1 MKIVAI
7 ILTCTLLGVMGWL
20 VLDARSEARGA
31 RNQMEMLRR
40 ERGGDGDVS
49 QSGAPGVNSQDLVAG
64 REQQL
69 LEQMSRNQGDPNNIP
84 PPLGRPSTPSRAGY
98 PNPNDVARGS
108 AGSIPGAMTLPS
120 GMNPSNIAPP
130 PMSPRQRMI
139 SAAPVLAKVTEYQ
152 REFGFV
158 VINAGTKRKL
168 EKDMTFAIRRG
179 SAIIGRIK
187 VTEVSDEGSVADLPV
202 GSVPPG
208 VSIEVGDEVIQD
220 MPPEV

>member
-40 ERGGDGDVS
+40 ERGGDADPA
-49 QSGAPGVNSQDLVAG
+49 QTTGVIPQDAVAG
-64 REQQL
+64 KEQQL
-69 LEQMSRNQGDPNNIP
+69 LELMARNQGAGNDIP
-84 PPLGRPSTPSRAGY
+84 PPLCRPSLPARAVY
-98 PNPNDVARGS
+98 PVPTDVARGS
-108 AGSIPGAMTLPS
+108 AGSVPGAMTLPP
-120 GMNPSNIAPP
+120 GMDPSNIAPP

-152 REFGFV
+152 KEFGFV

-187 VTEVSDEGSVADLPV
+187 VTEVSDEGSVADLPAS
-202 GSVPPG
+202 SVPSG

-220 MPPEV
+220 MPPEA

>member
-7 ILTCTLLGVMGWL
+7 ILTCTLLGIMGWL
-20 VLDARSEARGA
+20 VLDAQSEARGA

-40 ERGGDGDVS
+40 ERGGDADPAQAVPGGNPQDV
-49 QSGAPGVNSQDLVAG
+49 VA

-69 LEQMSRNQGDPNNIP
+69 LEQMSRNQGAGGNIP
-84 PPLGRPSTPSRAGY
+84 PPLGRPAAPAGY
-98 PNPNDVARGS
+98 PMANDVARGS
-108 AGSIPGAMTLPS
+108 AGSIPGAMTPPP

-152 REFGFV
+152 KEFGFV

-202 GSVPPG
+202 SSVPPG

-220 MPPEV
+220 MPPEA

>member
-40 ERGGDGDVS
+40 ERGGDADPA
-49 QSGAPGVNSQDLVAG
+49 QTTGVNPQDAG
-64 REQQL
+64 AGKEQLRLAL
-69 LEQMSRNQGDPNNIP
+69 LARNQGAGSNIP
-84 PPLGRPSTPSRAGY
+84 PPLGRPASPAGY
-98 PNPNDVARGS
+98 PMPTDVARGS
-108 AGSIPGAMTLPS
+108 AGSIPGSLNPPT
-120 GMNPSNIAPP
+120 MNPVDIAPP

-152 REFGFV
+152 KEFGFV

-202 GSVPPG
+202 SSVPPG

-220 MPPEV
+220 MPPEA